1 VGILT
6 GVAKNKGIILV
17 KPLDRL
23 FWLVYRTSPGLLS
36 PVNGYIARY
45 FRDNFKN

>member
-23 FWLVYRTSPGLLS
+23 FWLVYRTSPALLS

-45 FRDNFKN
+45 FRDN